1 MKRTFTLLFA
11 ALLACV
17 SMVKAAV
24 TDLPVMSEE
33 GSIKWYT
40 ISNTRSASGKYLYWT
55 ESGLKDSNTRTAASF
70 FYVTGSTD
78 ACYIHNY
85 ATKLL
90 FSGAGVWT
98 EAGVACNLS
107 VSPKETGLMIGF
119 NSTFLNE
126 QNFADG
132 FTTWGDVND
141 DGSIFVFEE
150 VTDFT
155 AIIDVPAAKAA
166 AVAELNNLASVTT
179 LYPAATDAIA
189 KVNAVEAAGTGL
201 DELNAAVEAINAVVA
216 EYKAAAYEALDGKYF
231 TIQTLSSE
239 RSNGFMKMEGARVV
253 GVSEVNSPAAVWQF
267 EYANGAVKVYNPY
280 VGKYLCE
287 PAGNSEDIAV
297 VDEYEAG
304 AYDLVINAAA
314 ENADAKVKLTS
325 NGKSVHMS
333 GGFVLVRWDNGGASE
348 WQVTEITDLSNI
360 ISLHKAATL
369 ANLDEYA
376 KLPSVFDEY
385 AVADAKAA
393 VEEVEDEGLGL
404 VTCKVIDNL
413 AGQVLPYDAF
423 AFQATSTDNHRENVW
438 VSANKDAGKAIG
450 ATEQDANAHWMME
463 PASAGAFYLY
473 NMANDRYMGNPD
485 GNCALTSLPMAAYT
499 IEVVN
504 AENNIVEFKC
514 GGQTLHASNHNDDK
528 LMNYDGN
535 EAASRWTI
543 TVPEIVL
550 GVTSVTVGEDVM
562 ADFTVVAATKDEI
575 KVNFDREFYLQGEV
589 SIVNAEIADPEK
601 NDASLAFD
609 YYQGENN
616 SLVFVG
622 KEAGTYTITLA
633 KSAFLVYKPMYVAP
647 AEDIVLTVQIVAD
660 PTGINNINAAAELVI
675 YDLSGRRVEKMEKGI
690 YIVNGKKVIK

>member
-1 MKRTFTLLFA
+1 MKRTFTFLFA

-70 FYVTGSTD
+70 FYVTGSAD

-90 FSGAGVWT
+90 FSGAGAWT
-98 EAGVACNLS
+98 EAGVACKLS
-107 VSPKETGLMIGF
+107 VSPEETGLMIGF
-119 NSTFLNE
+119 NNTFLNE

-150 VTDFT
+150 VTDFS

-179 LYPAATDAIA
+179 LYPAATDDAVA

-201 DELNAAVEAINAVVA
+201 DELNAAIEAINAVVA
-216 EYKAAAYEALDGKYF
+216 EYKAVAYKALDGKYF

-239 RSNGFMKMEGARVV
+239 RPNGFMKMEGARVV
-253 GVSEVNSPAAVWQF
+253 GISEVNSPAAVWQF

-280 VGKYLCE
+280 AGKYLCE
-287 PAGNSEDIAV
+287 PADNSANIAV

-304 AYDLVINAAA
+304 AYDLVVNASA

-333 GGFVLVRWDNGGASE
+333 GGSVLVRWDNGGASE
-348 WQVTEITDLSNI
+348 WQVTEITDFSNVVD
-360 ISLHKAATL
+360 LHKAAALKNL
-369 ANLDEYA
+369 AEYE
-376 KLPSVFDEY
+376 KLPSVFDGS
-385 AVADAKAA
+385 AVASAKEAI
-393 VEEVEDEGLGL
+393 EEITAEEGLL
-404 VTCKVIDNL
+404 ACKIIDNT
-413 AGQVLPYDAF
+413 AAEAF
-423 AFQATSTDNHRENVW
+423 PWDNIAFQATSTDNKRVNVW
-438 VSANKDAGKAIG
+438 ASANMEAGKAIG
-450 ATEQDANAHWMME
+450 ADEQDANAYWMLE
-463 PASAGAFYLY
+463 KASAGAFYLY
-473 NMANDRYMGNPD
+473 NMANDRYMGNPG

-499 IEVVN
+499 IEVVDAVN
-504 AENNIVEFKC
+504 SVVELKC
-514 GGQTLHASNHNDDK
+514 GDETLHASNHDDDK
-528 LMNYDGN
+528 LISYDGD

-543 TVPEIVL
+543 SVVIPTLE
-550 GVTSVTVGEDVM
+550 VTSVTVGE
-562 ADFTVVAATKDEI
+562 TVVDDLSAIVATTEDMI
-575 KVNFDREFYLQGEV
+575 YINFGGMF
-589 SIVNAEIADPEK
+589 
-601 NDASLAFD
+601 
-609 YYQGENN
+609 YYQGDPVIVDAKGDAAPLAFEYW
-616 SLVFVG
+616 SEMTSYAFLC
-622 KEAGTYTITLA
+622 KEVGTYTITLP
-633 KSAFLVYKPMYVAP
+633 KSSFLNYTSYYAP
-647 AEDIVLTVQIVAD
+647 AEDIVLTVTITY
-660 PTGINNINAAAELVI
+660 PTAIESVETETEIVI